1 MKNIGII
8 GCGWL
13 GERIAK
19 CLQETYKI
27 FATTTS
33 KQKQLEAMGYYVT
46 PIAFSDDET
55 QDIEIWKDL
64 ELLDVIIIAV
74 PFSKKASKQNLQNRV
89 SNICTFIR
97 GYEKQLFLM
106 SSIGIYP
113 QKEIEITEKSFD
125 DEDLQPNLL
134 FVEKLVRSYF
144 PQVHLL
150 RLGGLMGDDR
160 FLSKYHVSHPY
171 QRVNHIHYSDVS
183 EIIKIMINKNLHSKT
198 YNIVAPHHPTKR
210 EILNRQKNEHFE
222 ISETSGRII
231 SSELM
236 TKELSYRFIMPNPLD
251 FDFQ

>member
-46 PIAFSDDET
+46 PIAFSDV
-55 QDIEIWKDL
+55 L
-64 ELLDVIIIAV
+64 
-74 PFSKKASKQNLQNRV
+74 
-89 SNICTFIR
+89 
-97 GYEKQLFLM
+97 
-106 SSIGIYP
+106 
-113 QKEIEITEKSFD
+113 
-125 DEDLQPNLL
+125 
-134 FVEKLVRSYF
+134 
-144 PQVHLL
+144 
-150 RLGGLMGDDR
+150 
-160 FLSKYHVSHPY
+160 
-171 QRVNHIHYSDVS
+171 

-210 EILNRQKNEHFE
+210 EILNRQKNEHLE
-222 ISETSGRII
+222 ISEASGRII

>member
-55 QDIEIWKDL
+55 QDIEIWEDL

-89 SNICTFIR
+89 SNICTFNSW
-97 GYEKQLFLM
+97 L
-106 SSIGIYP
+106 
-113 QKEIEITEKSFD
+113 
-125 DEDLQPNLL
+125 
-134 FVEKLVRSYF
+134 
-144 PQVHLL
+144 
-150 RLGGLMGDDR
+150 
-160 FLSKYHVSHPY
+160 
-171 QRVNHIHYSDVS
+171 
-183 EIIKIMINKNLHSKT
+183 
-198 YNIVAPHHPTKR
+198 
-210 EILNRQKNEHFE
+210 
-222 ISETSGRII
+222 
-231 SSELM
+231 
-236 TKELSYRFIMPNPLD
+236 
-251 FDFQ
+251 